1 MAAGAGAVPARPGAL
16 PALLEE
22 ASLGRLLRAIPAE
35 SFLAGTAS
43 CRVAVEGV
51 DEQHRALR
59 PLGILHP
66 NAPPRDQWYG
76 TREFAVLDPD
86 RNPVACFECR

>member
-1 MAAGAGAVPARPGAL
+1 
-16 PALLEE
+16 
-22 ASLGRLLRAIPAE
+22 
-35 SFLAGTAS
+35 
-43 CRVAVEGV
+43 VAVEGV